1 MRTLL
6 SVGLPF
12 AQCYVSFPP
21 HAAQPPR
28 QLRAWTR
35 VDARAG
41 ASVRV
46 ALSLAPRDLAVW
58 DDAAA
63 HGWKPVAGKFEVA
76 CGPSSREL
84 PLSSP
89 MVVG

>member
-58 DDAAA
+58 DDAA